1 MIMKILQINTT
12 SNWGSHGRIAEEIG
26 ILVKKNGGE
35 NYIIYGRY
43 SNPSQ
48 SKSFKYNTKID
59 LYSHV
64 FLTRFFDKHGLG
76 SNKATYNII
85 NKIKEIKPDIIHLHN
100 IHGYYLNYSI
110 LFKFL
115 SKSNIPIVWT
125 LHDCWSY
132 TGHCAHYAFIKCHR
146 WETGCHHCCQKNT
159 YPSSWIFDRSKQNY
173 LEKKEAFT
181 SIRNMTIVPVSN
193 WLANQVYK
201 SFLNKYPIK
210 VIHNGVDIK
219 TFSPQNISK
228 KELGINDDF
237 LILGVASIW
246 EGRKGLD
253 DFITL
258 RKLLPPDYIIVL
270 IGLTQKQID
279 KLPDGIIGIKRTN
292 NVHELVQYYS
302 AADVYINFSVEETFG
317 MTTCESLACGTPVI
331 VYNSTA
337 CPEIISNDTGYIIE
351 IGDFDNV
358 INKIEIIKKV
368 GKNKFKDV
376 CRQRVIQYFNKED
389 KYYEYLNLYRTLL
402 NKKME

>member
-1 MIMKILQINTT
+1 MKILQINTT

-48 SKSFKYNTKID
+48 SYSYKFNTKID
-59 LYSHV
+59 LYKHV
-64 FLTRFFDKHGLG
+64 ILTRLFDRHGLT
-76 SNKATYNII
+76 SNKVTYNII

-110 LFKFL
+110 LFNFL
-115 SKSNIPIVWT
+115 SKANIPIVWT
-125 LHDCWSY
+125 LHDCWTY
-132 TGHCAHYAFIKCHR
+132 TGHCAYYTFAKCNR
-146 WETGCHHCCQKNT
+146 WETGCYHCSQKNT
-159 YPSSWIFDRSKQNY
+159 YPSSWIIDRSKQNY
-173 LEKKEAFT
+173 LDKKEAFT
-181 SIRNMTIVPVSN
+181 SVNNMTIVPVSN
-193 WLANQVYK
+193 WLANEVNK
-201 SFLNKYPIK
+201 SFLNKYPIQ
-210 VIHNGVDIK
+210 VIHNGIDIK

-228 KELGINDDF
+228 KELGINNDF
-237 LILGVASIW
+237 IILGVASVW

-253 DFITL
+253 DFIKL
-258 RKLLPPDYIIVL
+258 RKLLSSDYIIVL

-279 KLPDGIIGIKRTN
+279 KLPNGIIGLKRTN
-292 NVHELVQYYS
+292 NVHELVQFYS

-402 NKKME
+402 NKKIE